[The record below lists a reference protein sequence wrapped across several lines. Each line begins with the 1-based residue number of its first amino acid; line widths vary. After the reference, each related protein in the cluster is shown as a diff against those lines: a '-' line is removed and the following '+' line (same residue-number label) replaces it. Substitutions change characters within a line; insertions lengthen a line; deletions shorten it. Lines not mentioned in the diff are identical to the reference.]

1 MACVQKKGLIP
12 MKIALFVE
20 TYLPYIN
27 GVVTHVKSLKDGLEQ
42 AGHTVLVVTA
52 GADTLRHYIDE
63 EQGILWCPA
72 REFKRFYSY
81 GIALPVSR
89 TRRSLI
95 KKFKPDI
102 IHIHTEF
109 GVGFSGLQIAKG
121 LRIPVVYTM
130 HTMYDDY
137 LYYIA
142 PKRLIPVAKIMTHR
156 YFRYFGNNA
165 AAITGPSAKV
175 QNFMQQCGVVKE
187 VNVVPNPVELD
198 KFAPSCVDP
207 AKVETLKAHYGITP
221 EQFVIC
227 FCGRL
232 GREKSIDVLLD
243 DLAKT
248 LDRRDQI
255 RLLIFGDGP
264 CYHELVS
271 LSQSLGIDDVV
282 TFAGKV
288 PHEELIHH
296 YACCD
301 LYLTTS
307 LSDTNS
313 ISMLEAMATGLPV
326 AHRYDPL
333 NAGQVRPGV
342 NGFIFKDA
350 DEMYEAILTCKR
362 YTPEQRQTLRAS
374 VIASVQQS
382 GQDALAGY
390 LLDVYT
396 HLEQKAPPTSPKLG
410 LRHKISVYEMNPFR
424 RRKK

>member
-1 MACVQKKGLIP
+1 

-42 AGHTVLVVTA
+42 AGHTVLIVTA
-52 GADTLRHYIDE
+52 GAKTRRHYIDE
-63 EQGILWCPA
+63 EQGVLWCPA
-72 REFKRFYSY
+72 REFKRFYNY
-81 GIALPVSR
+81 GIAFPVSR
-89 TRRSLI
+89 HRRSLI
-95 KKFKPDI
+95 KKFNPDI

-109 GVGFSGLQIAKG
+109 GVGWSGLKIAKG

-137 LYYIA
+137 LYYVA
-142 PKRLIPVAKIMTHR
+142 PKPLIPVAKVMTHR
-156 YFRYFGNNA
+156 YFRYFGNA
-165 AAITGPSAKV
+165 ATAITGPSAKV
-175 QNFMQQCGVVKE
+175 QDFMQQCGVVKQ

-198 KFAPSCVDP
+198 QFDPSCIDP
-207 AKVETLKAHYGITP
+207 AKVKQLKAHYQISP
-221 EQFVIC
+221 DQLVLC

-232 GREKSIDVLLD
+232 GREKSIDVLLC
-243 DLAKT
+243 DLAQT

-264 CYHELVS
+264 CREELITKAT
-271 LSQSLGIDDVV
+271 SLGIQDVV

-301 LYLTTS
+301 LYITTS

-313 ISMLEAMATGLPV
+313 ISMLEAMAIGLPV
-326 AHRYDPL
+326 VHRYDPK
-333 NAGQVRPGV
+333 NAEQVRPGV
-342 NGFIFKDA
+342 NGFVFRNA
-350 DEMYEAILTCKR
+350 AEMYDAILTYKH
-362 YTPEQRQTLRAS
+362 YSHEQRLALKTS

-396 HLEQKAPPTSPKLG
+396 HLEQNATAAKQKSLR
-410 LRHKISVYEMNPFR
+410 RHKISVYELNPFR